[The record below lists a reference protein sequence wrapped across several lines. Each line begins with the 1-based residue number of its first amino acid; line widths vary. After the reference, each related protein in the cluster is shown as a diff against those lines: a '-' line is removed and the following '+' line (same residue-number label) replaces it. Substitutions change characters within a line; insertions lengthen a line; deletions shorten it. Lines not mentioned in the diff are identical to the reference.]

1 MKNTPTLATLAAD
14 LDSGRTSARKLVDDC
29 LAKIADSSGE
39 GQRAFI
45 HVDAEAAIEA
55 AEAMDRLREVK
66 AAPSPYAGIPISIKD
81 LFDIKGQVTRA
92 GSRALEDS
100 APAEADATVVAR
112 LRRAGFV
119 VIGRTNMTEFAY
131 SGIGINPHYG
141 TPKSAWQRN
150 VGHVPGGS
158 SSGAAVSV
166 VDGMAHGAL
175 GTDTGGSCRIPAAYN
190 GIVGFKP
197 TQRRVPLDGG
207 VPLSSTL
214 DSFGPLAR
222 TVACCAVLDAVL
234 ADETFVPLQP
244 LPIKGMRL
252 AVPTTVVL
260 DELDDDVARTFE
272 RALETLSR
280 QGALIERIEV
290 PEFLDVGVM
299 NTKGGFSAAESYA
312 WHRYLIAGSGDVY
325 DPRVSVRIL
334 RGESISA
341 ADYIDLLNARKSLI
355 ARAEKRIA
363 PYDALVLPT
372 TANTPPR
379 IADLADDKAFT
390 KANLL
395 SLRNCTLINMI
406 DGCAISL
413 PAHREGEVPV
423 GLMLAAAGGS
433 DRRIFEWPQE
443 WRPRSVFDLAF
454 TIDAQGTTTPLTL
467 AIDQAVIA
475 GWTGRDPV
483 ARDKHIAELEAIGIA
498 RPAST
503 PIYYR
508 VSARRLVITD
518 SIEVCGGDSSGEVEF
533 VLIGWQGRIFVGVG
547 SDHTD
552 RKVETYSVTVSKQMC
567 DKPMAPVL
575 WELEDVIGHWD
586 RMILRSYALIDGAR
600 VLYQEGTLDAML
612 PVADLIRARFRRQ
625 GPARRLRHVRRHFC
639 RQGRHQARQPVR
651 I

>member
-1 MKNTPTLATLAAD
+1 MKNAPTLASLADD
-14 LDSGRTSARKLVDDC
+14 LESGRTSARKLIDEC
-29 LAKIADSSGE
+29 LARIADVSGE
-39 GQRAFI
+39 GARTFI

-66 AAPSPYAGIPISIKD
+66 AAPSRYAGIPVSIKD

-100 APAEADATVVAR
+100 APAEADAPVVAR

-141 TPKSAWQRN
+141 TPKGAWQRG

-166 VDGMAHGAL
+166 VDLMAHGAL

-197 TQRRVPLDGG
+197 TQRRVPLEGG
-207 VPLSSTL
+207 VPLSFTL

-222 TVACCAVLDAVL
+222 TVGCCAVLDAVL
-234 ADETFVPLQP
+234 ADEPIVPLRP
-244 LPIKGMRL
+244 RPIKGMRL
-252 AVPTTVVL
+252 AVPTTVAL
-260 DELDDDVARTFE
+260 DELEDEVARTFE

-299 NTKGGFSAAESYA
+299 NTKGGFAAAESYA
-312 WHRYLIAGSGDVY
+312 WHRYLIVSHGDVY
-325 DPRVSVRIL
+325 DPRVYLRIQ

-341 ADYIDLLNARKSLI
+341 ADYIDLQATRRSMI
-355 ARAEKRIA
+355 ARTTARLA
-363 PYDALVLPT
+363 PYDALLMPT

-395 SLRNCTLINMI
+395 SLRNCTLINII

-413 PAHREGEVPV
+413 PCHREGDVPV
-423 GLMLAAAGGS
+423 GLMLAASGGS
-433 DRRIFEWPQE
+433 DRRIFE
-443 WRPRSVFDLAF
+443 LA
-454 TIDAQGTTTPLTL
+454 AAMEG
-467 AIDQAVIA
+467 VI
-475 GWTGRDPV
+475 
-483 ARDKHIAELEAIGIA
+483 
-498 RPAST
+498 
-503 PIYYR
+503 R
-508 VSARRLVITD
+508 V
-518 SIEVCGGDSSGEVEF
+518 
-533 VLIGWQGRIFVGVG
+533 
-547 SDHTD
+547 
-552 RKVETYSVTVSKQMC
+552 
-567 DKPMAPVL
+567 
-575 WELEDVIGHWD
+575 
-586 RMILRSYALIDGAR
+586 
-600 VLYQEGTLDAML
+600 
-612 PVADLIRARFRRQ
+612 
-625 GPARRLRHVRRHFC
+625 
-639 RQGRHQARQPVR
+639 
-651 I
+651 